1 VVDQDPKQLDDRA
14 LAVLAAE
21 LAEQE
26 EHVSARRTVVH
37 RRLDFVNAGGTGW
50 DDEAKRTLA
59 ELTHQESELSEE
71 RQALHARIAA
81 VAAERERRTALRAP
95 EPREPFV

>member
-1 VVDQDPKQLDDRA
+1 MDQDLTQLDDHD
-14 LAVLAAE
+14 LAGLSAE

-37 RRLDFVNAGGTGW
+37 RRIDFVNAGGTGW
-50 DDEAKRTLA
+50 DDEATRTLA
-59 ELTHQESELSEE
+59 ELTHQEHELSAE
-71 RQALHARIAA
+71 RQALHARLGA
-81 VAAERERRTALRAP
+81 VAAERERRAALCPP